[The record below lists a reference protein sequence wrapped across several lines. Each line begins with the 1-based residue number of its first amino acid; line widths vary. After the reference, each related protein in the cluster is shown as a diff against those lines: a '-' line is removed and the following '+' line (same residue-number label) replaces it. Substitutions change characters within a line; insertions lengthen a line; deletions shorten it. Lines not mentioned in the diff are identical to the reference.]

1 MWYGGRGTLFHVT
14 VSGWSC
20 RGAAEPTSP
29 SQPGF
34 FHRELAL
41 TGKITRA
48 GVNFVSH
55 FHQISGV
62 TGTGWWVG
70 LYLSLRKEGARI
82 QRLTSQLQSS
92 DSGLK
97 SFPSKAS
104 LTSSGAGAQ
113 TQPSTN

>member
-62 TGTGWWVG
+62 TGTG
-70 LYLSLRKEGARI
+70 
-82 QRLTSQLQSS
+82 
-92 DSGLK
+92 
-97 SFPSKAS
+97 
-104 LTSSGAGAQ
+104 
-113 TQPSTN
+113 